1 MVSATGEGV
10 ENRGIQAKNEDTI
23 SKELFSCPKWNSHIS
38 PEKRA
43 KIREG
48 GATRKNQAHF

>member
-48 GATRKNQAHF
+48 GATRRNQAHF